1 MLKDIFY
8 SNKYDSNIFI
18 KNENKAYTLFEIKNL
33 IKTRCTEIKEKPKN
47 VVIFEDDNFSFII
60 NFFASILPKKRYTYW
75 IQNKKSQIWILSIF
89 Y

>member
-33 IKTRCTEIKEKPKN
+33 IKTRCTEIKEKSKN

-60 NFFASILPKKRYTYW
+60 NFFASVFTEKTIYLLDSKQKIRLR
-75 IQNKKSQIWILSIF
+75 IWGN
-89 Y
+89 